1 MSEVNEIRFLVKHEQ
16 VECKCGF
23 NKSACNSKQ
32 EWDHDPYS
40 CKNDQIWNPSMC
52 DCECCKTC
60 KTDEY
65 LDIKN
70 CSCKKRLFGK
80 LELVCDDE
88 ILNTTE
94 TSLDD
99 KKSNM

>member
-1 MSEVNEIRFLVKHEQ
+1 
-16 VECKCGF
+16 
-23 NKSACNSKQ
+23 
-32 EWDHDPYS
+32 
-40 CKNDQIWNPSMC
+40 MC
-52 DCECCKTC
+52 DCECNKTC
-60 KTDEY
+60 KIDEY